1 MDPDKV
7 LNEEER
13 KKYTHPKR
21 PRRPGQNPSIALGAI
36 SEASTSQIAPS
47 EPQEEESNSESE
59 LIIDEVQH
67 EVKVEPLEPLPSSGR
82 NSISSISSRVNEIQN
97 TFMLAYNDIQYNQV
111 QVQQFLK
118 SHQNKEDW
126 SSQKSLILKSIIEQ
140 SITWIHKAMKTVTNF
155 FELCTED
162 QKMLLAKNSVLIYEY
177 FLARYFTS
185 DTGMEQVFWTFGPS
199 DVIKIGNVTPQIEI
213 AKVT

>member
-1 MDPDKV
+1 
-7 LNEEER
+7 
-13 KKYTHPKR
+13 
-21 PRRPGQNPSIALGAI
+21 
-36 SEASTSQIAPS
+36 
-47 EPQEEESNSESE
+47 
-59 LIIDEVQH
+59 
-67 EVKVEPLEPLPSSGR
+67 
-82 NSISSISSRVNEIQN
+82 
-97 TFMLAYNDIQYNQV
+97 MLAYNDIQYNQV

-177 FLARYFTS
+177 LMARYFTS

-199 DVIKIGNVTPQIEI
+199 VVIKIGNVNPQIEM